1 MTKKTLAQYRR
12 VVAAAEAAL
21 IQAREEL
28 RLATQRAG
36 RPTTAI
42 FANSTF
48 VLRSTADRWAFE
60 AESKGERAATA
71 AIAKAIEAT
80 RHPGSSSFAHLAVN
94 QVEPAAATNSTASI
108 PETAVS
114 KPTLIVNN
122 TIAAAGFAAPPL

>member
-12 VVAAAEAAL
+12 AVAAAEAAL

-28 RLATQRAG
+28 RLATQLAG

-60 AESKGERAATA
+60 AEVKGERTMSAAV
-71 AIAKAIEAT
+71 AKAVET
-80 RHPGSSSFAHLAVN
+80 RNPGSSPFAHLAVH
-94 QVEPAAATNSTASI
+94 QAEPAATNSTA
-108 PETAVS
+108 AVPDAAAS
-114 KPTLIVNN
+114 KPTLIVDN
-122 TIAAAGFAAPPL
+122 TTAPAETSFAARPL